1 MTGINWGDCGP
12 SRTHSKEYE
21 DNIKKIFKEKE
32 KTQRYVKPMTDEQK
46 KRQAM
51 YPY

>member
-1 MTGINWGDCGP
+1 MNWGDCGP
-12 SRTHSKEYE
+12 ARAPTKEYE
-21 DNIKKIFKEKE
+21 EGMNRLFGEKE
-32 KTQRYVKPMTDEQK
+32 KKRRDVKVLSPEQK